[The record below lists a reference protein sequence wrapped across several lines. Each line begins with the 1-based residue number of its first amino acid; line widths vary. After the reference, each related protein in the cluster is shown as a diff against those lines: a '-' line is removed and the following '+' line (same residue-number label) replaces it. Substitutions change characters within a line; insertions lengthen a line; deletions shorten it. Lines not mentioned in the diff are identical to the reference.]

1 VPGGLGV
8 DEVLILRRT
17 LPLPGVFGIE
27 VGAPLICANSG
38 ATVRS
43 GRIRL
48 AAGFYLYVSM
58 AKDTEKLIRQLS
70 LISYLMAERRPVTA
84 LEIRRDVE
92 GYSGMNEDAFAR
104 RFYAD
109 RSELESLRIQLTVE
123 RPADGAAEQ
132 ENYSLRP
139 ENFHLPAIAFTDKEL
154 AALQTALSL
163 LDGEFAY
170 AEPLRLALQQITWGR
185 PSPLQAPE
193 QRSVALGI
201 TASAGGH
208 ELSARLAKVETA
220 IFRNKTIVFEYY
232 TMQRDELSTRRVD
245 PYHLLFQGGQFYLLG
260 YAHERKAIRVFRLSR
275 IRGKVSYATKAEHD
289 FHRPTDFDP
298 RAYAN
303 RADWQLGEER
313 GVAKVLVSERIAW
326 QVERHFG
333 RYGEISRTDDGL
345 EEEGEVVFLT
355 SYSSPR
361 SLISWVMGLG
371 PNARL
376 IGPDELVEEFQRRV
390 ELMHERHGEAPP
402 LAPRGGGSPAAAGAS
417 ARARLSAPS
426 RSRSRRVADE
436 EGGSV
441 RPEAAIRP
449 ERFARLVTL
458 ASILIRAGRA
468 GERVSIV
475 DVCERLQISEEEL
488 REDVNVLNVVN
499 FGGGS
504 YVLYAEFKEEDG
516 EIEVDPE
523 PYSDNF
529 DRPARLLPVEAKALI
544 AAIDLIGEHIP
555 EGSLTSARE
564 KIVTAL
570 GEDPMEQGLQVAP
583 TSGDDSDVARLVSKA
598 IVAHQLI
605 ELEYY
610 KENEDQISVR
620 RVEPYAL
627 TNGREGWYVASFDPE
642 RAGVRHFRLD
652 RIKHVSVTGERFEPR
667 PEVDPAGDV
676 DGWLRTGE
684 VPASATARVWVSPER
699 ARWARE
705 ARRVVE
711 EWGGGA
717 VVVELSF
724 AGVDWLVREILK
736 EAGDAIVLEPH
747 DAREAVRAA
756 VLRLREANATPAPA

>member
-1 VPGGLGV
+1 
-8 DEVLILRRT
+8 
-17 LPLPGVFGIE
+17 
-27 VGAPLICANSG
+27 
-38 ATVRS
+38 
-43 GRIRL
+43 
-48 AAGFYLYVSM
+48 M

-109 RSELESLRIQLTVE
+109 RSELEALRIQLTVE

-139 ENFHLPAIAFTDKEL
+139 ENFHLPPIAFTDKEL

-185 PSPLQAPE
+185 PSPLRAPE

-220 IFRNKTIVFEYY
+220 IFRNKTITFNYY
-232 TMQRDELSTRRVD
+232 TMERDEVGPRRVD
-245 PYHLLFQGGQFYLLG
+245 PYHLLFQGGEFYLLG
-260 YAHERKAIRVFRLSR
+260 HAHERKAIRVFRLSR

-289 FHRPTDFDP
+289 FRRPADFDP

-313 GVAKVLVSERIAW
+313 GTAEILISERIAW
-326 QVERHFG
+326 QIARHYG
-333 RYGEISRTDDGL
+333 RYGEIRRPGDDRTLDAEGADGPTDADAGASEAGDRP
-345 EEEGEVVFLT
+345 EETGGDRIFLT
-355 SYSSPR
+355 GYSSLR
-361 SLISWVMGLG
+361 GIISWVLSLG

-376 IGPDELVEEFQRRV
+376 LGPDDLSRELQLR
-390 ELMHERHGEAPP
+390 LDLLAERHGETPPIAPDP
-402 LAPRGGGSPAAAGAS
+402 GSRERTGASRSATAAATDAERGS
-417 ARARLSAPS
+417 AGEPAPS
-426 RSRSRRVADE
+426 RGAASSTDGDAPSERT
-436 EGGSV
+436 
-441 RPEAAIRP
+441 EAAIRP

-458 ASILIRAGRA
+458 ASILIKAGRA
-468 GERVSIV
+468 GERVAIKEI
-475 DVCERLQISEEEL
+475 CERLQLSEEEL

-504 YVLYAEFKEEDG
+504 YVLYAEINEQDG

-529 DRPARLLPVEAKALI
+529 DRPARLLPVEAKALV

-555 EGSLTSARE
+555 EGLLTSARE
-564 KIVTAL
+564 KIVAAL
-570 GEDPMEQGLQVAP
+570 GEDPMEQGLQVAH
-583 TSGDDSDVARLVSKA
+583 SIGDDSGVARLVSTA
-598 IVAHQLI
+598 IVEHRMV

-610 KENEDQISVR
+610 KENEDELSLR

-642 RAGVRHFRLD
+642 RDDMRHFRLD
-652 RIKHVSVTGERFEPR
+652 RIKRATVTDETFEPR
-667 PEVDPAGDV
+667 PEVDPAAEV

-684 VPASATARVWVSPER
+684 VQASRTARVWVSPDR

-705 ARRVVE
+705 ARRVVHE
-711 EWGGGA
+711 LYDGA
-717 VVVELSF
+717 VVIELSF

-736 EAGDAIVLEPH
+736 EAGDAAVLEPE
-747 DAREAVRAA
+747 DAREAVLAA
-756 VLRLREANATPAPA
+756 VTKVRAVPAGV

>member
-1 VPGGLGV
+1 
-8 DEVLILRRT
+8 
-17 LPLPGVFGIE
+17 
-27 VGAPLICANSG
+27 
-38 ATVRS
+38 
-43 GRIRL
+43 
-48 AAGFYLYVSM
+48 M

-109 RSELESLRIQLTVE
+109 RSELESLRIQLTVD

-185 PSPLQAPE
+185 PSPLRAPE

-220 IFRNKTIVFEYY
+220 IFRNKTIVFDYY
-232 TMQRDELSTRRVD
+232 TMERDEVSSRRVD

-260 YAHERKAIRVFRLSR
+260 YAHERKAVRVFRLSR

-289 FHRPTDFDP
+289 FHRPEDFDP

-303 RADWQLGEER
+303 RADWQLGDER
-313 GVAKVLVSERIAW
+313 GVARVLICERIAW

-333 RYGEISRTDDGL
+333 RYGEIGEEDG
-345 EEEGEVVFLT
+345 ETVFAT
-355 SYSSPR
+355 GYSSPR
-361 SLISWVMGLG
+361 SIISWVLGLG
-371 PNARL
+371 ANARL
-376 IGPDELVEEFQRRV
+376 LGPDELVDELQRRL
-390 ELMHERHGEAPP
+390 ELLEERHGDSPP
-402 LAPRGGGSPAAAGAS
+402 ARPRGRGAGAS
-417 ARARLSAPS
+417 PASGGAARTRIAPS
-426 RSRSRRVADE
+426 RSRTARRGDSSVADGE
-436 EGGSV
+436 AGGG

-458 ASILIRAGRA
+458 ASILIKAGRE
-468 GERVSIV
+468 GERVVMAEI
-475 DVCERLQISEEEL
+475 CERLQISEEEL

-504 YVLYAEFKEEDG
+504 YVLYAEIKEEEG
-516 EIEVDPE
+516 EIEIDPE

-529 DRPARLLPVEAKALI
+529 DRPARLLPVEAKALV

-555 EGSLTSARE
+555 EGSLTSART
-564 KIVTAL
+564 KIVAAL

-583 TSGDDSDVARLVSKA
+583 TAGDDSDVARLVSKA
-598 IVAHQLI
+598 IVAHRMI
-605 ELEYY
+605 ELDYY
-610 KENEDQISVR
+610 KENEDELAAR
-620 RVEPYAL
+620 TVEPYAL
-627 TNGREGWYVASFDPE
+627 TNGREGWYVASYDPD
-642 RAGVRHFRLD
+642 RGGVRHFRLD
-652 RIKHVSVTGERFEPR
+652 RIKRVVVTDRKFEPR
-667 PEVDPAGDV
+667 PEVDPAGEV

-711 EWGGGA
+711 EWGDGA
-717 VVVELSF
+717 VIVELGF

-736 EAGDAIVLEPH
+736 EAGDAAVLEPE

-756 VLRLREANATPAPA
+756 VARLREANAAPAAA

>member
-1 VPGGLGV
+1 
-8 DEVLILRRT
+8 
-17 LPLPGVFGIE
+17 
-27 VGAPLICANSG
+27 
-38 ATVRS
+38 
-43 GRIRL
+43 
-48 AAGFYLYVSM
+48 M

-123 RPADGAAEQ
+123 RPVDGAAEQ

-139 ENFHLPAIAFTDKEL
+139 ENFHLPSIAFTDKEL

-185 PSPLQAPE
+185 PSPLRAPE

-220 IFRNKTIVFEYY
+220 IFRNKTITFDYY
-232 TMQRDELSTRRVD
+232 TMERDEVGARRVD

-289 FHRPTDFDP
+289 FRRPADFDP

-313 GVAKVLVSERIAW
+313 GVAEILISERIAW
-326 QVERHFG
+326 LLERHYG
-333 RYGEISRTDDGL
+333 RYGEIRAVGDDML
-345 EEEGEVVFLT
+345 FLT
-355 SYSSPR
+355 GYSSLR
-361 SLISWVMGLG
+361 TIVSWVFGLG
-371 PNARL
+371 AHARL
-376 IGPDELVEEFQRRV
+376 LGPEELTSEFQRRL
-390 ELMHERHGEAPP
+390 ELLGERHGETLP
-402 LAPRGGGSPAAAGAS
+402 GADGVTTRPS
-417 ARARLSAPS
+417 AVGQRVPSASRARAG
-426 RSRSRRVADE
+426 RRGAGSGGAEGDGSSGRDE
-436 EGGSV
+436 V
-441 RPEAAIRP
+441 AIRP

-458 ASILIRAGRA
+458 ASILIKAGRA
-468 GERVSIV
+468 GEHVKMAEI
-475 DVCERLQISEEEL
+475 CERLQLSDEEL
-488 REDVNVLNVVN
+488 REDLNVLNVVN

-504 YVLYAEFKEEDG
+504 YVLYAEISETEDG
-516 EIEVDPE
+516 DEVIEVDPE

-529 DRPARLLPVEAKALI
+529 DRPARLLPVEGKALV

-564 KIVTAL
+564 KIVAAL
-570 GEDPMEQGLQVAP
+570 GEDPMEQGLQVAHAG
-583 TSGDDSDVARLVSKA
+583 GDDSGVARVVSTA
-598 IVAHQLI
+598 IVKRRMI

-610 KENEDQISVR
+610 KENEDELSLR
-620 RVEPYAL
+620 KVEPYAL

-642 RAGVRHFRLD
+642 RGGMRHFRLD
-652 RIKHVSVTGERFEPR
+652 RIKRVTVAEETFEPR
-667 PEVDPAGDV
+667 PEVDPAAEV

-684 VPASATARVWVSPER
+684 VQASRTARVWVSPER

-711 EWGGGA
+711 ERSDGA

-724 AGVDWLVREILK
+724 AGVDWLVREILR
-736 EAGDAIVLEPH
+736 EAGDAAVLEPQ
-747 DAREAVRAA
+747 DAREAVSAA
-756 VLRLREANATPAPA
+756 VARLREAQAAPAGV